1 MFLKTF
7 SWGCEAAMDKFSV
20 RTLWLINAGEG
31 AEHREPSHT
40 LVSGNVNWC
49 DHYGKVMEVP
59 QKKIKKRTT
68 I

>member
-1 MFLKTF
+1 
-7 SWGCEAAMDKFSV
+7 MDKFSV

>member
-1 MFLKTF
+1 
-7 SWGCEAAMDKFSV
+7 MDKFSV

-59 QKKIKKRTT
+59 QKKLKRELLYDSSFLFWMVLF
-68 I
+68 